1 MGKKVLGLAGVAEP
15 VRLDRF
21 DGSQTSFISGNVLV
35 GAAGQGAAVASI
47 LATLADSEACLH
59 IPAFG
64 AGRFELEKQV
74 TKAKLELNHY
84 QPEIEKDLRFKALV
98 FDASGIENSTE
109 LGALYEFFHPVVR
122 RLAKSA
128 RLIVIG
134 RPPEGLEPKYATAQ
148 RALEGFT
155 RCLGKEV
162 GKKGANIQLVYV
174 AKGAEAQLKA
184 PLQFLISP
192 KSAYVSAQVVRV
204 TKTGLKGVEVDW
216 RKPLADKVVLVTGA
230 SRGIGEKIAEV
241 MARDGATV
249 VGLDVPQAETDLNAV
264 MSRLGGKALALD
276 ITAPEAP
283 ESISQWLKA
292 EFGGVDVIVHNAGVT
307 RDKTLGGMPEH
318 FWKMA
323 IDINLSAEERI
334 NDQLLADGMIRDNGR
349 IVCVSSVSGLAGNF
363 GQTNYGTSKAGVVGM
378 VQSMSPLLNKQGIT
392 INAVAPGFIETKM
405 TEVMPILVR
414 EVAKRINALGQPGQ
428 PQDVAEA
435 IAFFASPA
443 ATGLSGNV
451 IRVCGQSMLGA

>member
-1 MGKKVLGLAGVAEP
+1 
-15 VRLDRF
+15 
-21 DGSQTSFISGNVLV
+21 
-35 GAAGQGAAVASI
+35 
-47 LATLADSEACLH
+47 
-59 IPAFG
+59 
-64 AGRFELEKQV
+64 
-74 TKAKLELNHY
+74 
-84 QPEIEKDLRFKALV
+84 
-98 FDASGIENSTE
+98 
-109 LGALYEFFHPVVR
+109 
-122 RLAKSA
+122 
-128 RLIVIG
+128 
-134 RPPEGLEPKYATAQ
+134 
-148 RALEGFT
+148 
-155 RCLGKEV
+155 
-162 GKKGANIQLVYV
+162 
-174 AKGAEAQLKA
+174 
-184 PLQFLISP
+184 
-192 KSAYVSAQVVRV
+192 
-204 TKTGLKGVEVDW
+204 
-216 RKPLADKVVLVTGA
+216 
-230 SRGIGEKIAEV
+230 
-241 MARDGATV
+241 V

-283 ESISQWLKA
+283 EAISQWLKA